1 MNNLVDET
9 IISYN
14 DYLDKVKNAG
24 TIIAEKIRGEFIQ
37 DAMNMIDSL
46 AEGLIWMSEVKRL
59 LALQGITV
67 KFDERQIEE
76 FLIEI
81 NNGIEINDYILIA
94 DMFEYEI
101 SPFLQGCDPIP
112 KKNQ

>member
-1 MNNLVDET
+1 MN
-9 IISYN
+9 SYKM
-14 DYLDKVKNAG
+14 L
-24 TIIAEKIRGEFIQ
+24 Q

-59 LALQGITV
+59 LTQQGVLV
-67 KFDERQIEE
+67 KFDEQQIEE

-81 NNGIEINDYILIA
+81 NNGIEINDYVLVA

-101 SPFLQGCDPIP
+101 SPFLQGCDPIQ
-112 KKNQ
+112 KIS